1 MSDNPEDKKPDI
13 PDFKSSDTST
23 DQDMRN
29 REKDPTKLHFEKNPV
44 EIVTGTVGFLRS
56 ILSLRDGDYNIPE
69 IIKSVKEGILF
80 KGYNVWLLM
89 CSIVVASVGLNI
101 NSTAVIIG
109 AMLISP
115 LMGPIKGIGFGVGI
129 NDFKLLT
136 ESLKNFG
143 VTVAISLTI
152 SVLYFL
158 ISPINTIT
166 DEIWS
171 RTEPSFLDV
180 IIAFFGGLAG
190 VIAHS
195 KGKNDTVIPGV
206 AIATALMPPL
216 CTAGYGLAH
225 GDWNF
230 FFGAGYLFI
239 LNSILI
245 ATSTYLFIRYLKFPK
260 KEYVT
265 PKIEKRVRV
274 YTLAFIIVV
283 LAPSGYMFYKMTYR
297 SIFESNATAFVEEV
311 IQNTDEN
318 MTVTPKYSFDWENS
332 NISLAITN
340 YYADPNTIEMWNR
353 QKTSYDLSDVTLSI
367 KQNKDVESMM
377 DQKLSEYDN
386 QNRGANTLAQLISQK
401 ENQIIALNN
410 QLENLEENP
419 IIKEDPLELDHL
431 LAGFKIDYPEYR
443 NIQINRSFSLNSR
456 NSLDT
461 TYIMSVEF
469 NDILPVDQ
477 KNNLNSKLSK
487 RFLFQLKEKTN
498 CKQDSVQVITLN

>member
-1 MSDNPEDKKPDI
+1 MSENPEDKKQDI
-13 PDFKSSDTST
+13 PDFKSSDTGA

-29 REKDPTKLHFEKNPV
+29 RESDPTKIHFEKNPV
-44 EIVTGTVGFLRS
+44 EIVTGTVGFFRS
-56 ILSLRDGDYNIPE
+56 ILSLRDGEYNIPE

-101 NSTAVIIG
+101 DSTAVIIG

-143 VTVAISLTI
+143 VTVAVSLTI

-216 CTAGYGLAH
+216 CTAGFGLAH

-265 PKIEKRVRV
+265 PRIEKRVKA
-274 YTLAFIIVV
+274 YTLAFIIIV
-283 LAPSGYMFYKMTYR
+283 LAPSGYMFYKMTHR
-297 SIFESNATAFVEEV
+297 SIFESNAKTFVEEV
-311 IQNTDEN
+311 ILNTDAN
-318 MTVTPKYSFDWENS
+318 MTVIPQYSFDWENS

-340 YYADPNTIEMWNR
+340 YYADPSTIEMWNR
-353 QKTSYDLSDVTLSI
+353 QKSSYDLQDVSISI
-367 KQNKDVESMM
+367 KQNQDVESLM
-377 DQKLSEYDN
+377 DKKLSEYDN

-401 ENQIIALNN
+401 EIQIIALNN
-410 QLENLEENP
+410 QIENLEDNP
-419 IIKEDPLELDHL
+419 VTKKDPLELNYL

-443 NIQINRSFSLNSR
+443 NIQINRSFSLNKK
-456 NSLDT
+456 NLLDT

-469 NDILPVDQ
+469 KEVLPVDQ